1 VADLAMNTDSYKQ
14 LGTGY
19 NLTAGAMAWFRDLYL
34 NNTNEITDWRAS
46 PMLATNI
53 AGLPPAYIAVAGCD
67 PLHDE
72 GVAFAKLLEGSNVPV
87 TLRDFPGQMHGFASM
102 SGFLKAADEV
112 IADIGAAL
120 KKRW

>member
-1 VADLAMNTDSYKQ
+1 
-14 LGTGY
+14 
-19 NLTAGAMAWFRDLYL
+19 MAWFRDHYI
-34 NNTNEITDWRAS
+34 NSPSDISDWRAS
-46 PMLATNI
+46 PILASDV

-72 GVAFAKLLEGSNVPV
+72 GVAYAELLKRNNVPV
-87 TLRDFPGQMHGFASM
+87 VLRDFPGQMHGFASM

-120 KKRW
+120 KKSWA